1 MLTFYELSYKIKKGM
16 YGKIQMKGFNMKAYI
31 REHLKIIVIVTAL
44 IVCTCLGI
52 ASPVIIAK
60 MQPILSE
67 ELKVVSF
74 EMEKGIYEYTGKEI
88 KPELT
93 QITFENAENEKV
105 IKNSDEFSIKKYIDN
120 KKAGQA
126 SVEISVIGYQGSIV
140 IEDVFTIRPA
150 KASGLQIASVS
161 REVIELKWDK
171 VIGAESYSL
180 FRSVDGGQNYTLI
193 ADGKELSYR
202 DTNIQPNAVYQY
214 YVCVSMSSDNQVLFG
229 EASDI
234 VKQYTPLETPVISAV
249 KNVSY
254 NTLRVEWP
262 VVAGATGYQ
271 VYRSDVKDGEYTL
284 ISEITD
290 GATTSHADTTCECG
304 KTYYYYI
311 KACQTMEEVKTYGDA
326 SAVVSG
332 KTTPNLVGLSG
343 SSKDGNTKVTLS
355 WKKVSGAQGYE
366 VYKNNKLVKTIENA
380 DTLTWSESGL
390 AKDAEHSYKV
400 RAYCVINNEKLYG
413 SYSKVYEK
421 EVTIEYNYGAISEE
435 LSALTKYV
443 GYSYVFGG
451 TSPTKGWD
459 CSGFT
464 QYVFNKHF
472 GISLPR
478 TSGEQA
484 GRGTTVSKNSRS
496 SWKPGDL
503 LFYKEGGR
511 ISHVAI
517 YLGNGQ
523 IIHALNSKYDTLIQ
537 GVDYYEK
544 WDSKTTLYCVKRYF

>member
-1 MLTFYELSYKIKKGM
+1 ME
-16 YGKIQMKGFNMKAYI
+16 MKAYI
-31 REHLKIIVIVTAL
+31 RQHFKIITIITAL

-74 EMEKGIYEYTGKEI
+74 EMEESIYEYTGKEI
-88 KPELT
+88 KPEIT
-93 QITFENAENEKV
+93 QISFKNAKNEKV

-120 KKAGQA
+120 KKVGQA
-126 SVEISVIGYQGSIV
+126 SIEISVLGYQGSIV
-140 IEDVFTIRPA
+140 IENVFTIRPA
-150 KASGLQIASVS
+150 KASGLQIASAS

-180 FRSVDGGQNYTLI
+180 FRSADGGQNYTLI
-193 ADGKELSYR
+193 ADSKELSYQ

-229 EASDI
+229 EQSDI
-234 VKQYTPLETPVISAV
+234 VKQYTPLETPVLSTV
-249 KNVSY
+249 KNASY
-254 NTLRVEWP
+254 NTLRVEWS

-271 VYRSDVKDGEYTL
+271 VYRSDAIDGEYTL
-284 ISEITD
+284 VSEIQD
-290 GATTSHADTTCECG
+290 GAVVSYSDSTCECG
-304 KTYYYYI
+304 KVYYYYI
-311 KACQTMEEVKTYGDA
+311 KACQSVDDEKVYGDA

-332 KTTPNLVGLSG
+332 KTTPNRVGLSG
-343 SSKDGNTKVTLS
+343 SSSDGNTKVILS

-366 VYKNNKLVKTIENA
+366 VYKNNTLVKTIENA
-380 DTLTWSESGL
+380 DTVTWSESGL
-390 AKDAEHSYKV
+390 AKDAECSYKV
-400 RAYCVINNEKLYG
+400 RAYCVAGNEKLFG

-421 EVTIEYNYGAISEE
+421 EVTIEYNYGEISEE

-478 TSGEQA
+478 TAGEQA
-484 GRGTTVSKNSRS
+484 SSGTAVSKNSRS
-496 SWKPGDL
+496 EWKPGDL
-503 LFYKEGGR
+503 LFYKENGK

-523 IIHALNSKYDTLIQ
+523 MIHALNSKYDTLTQ

-544 WDSKTTLYCVKRYF
+544 WDSKTSLYCVRRIF

>member
-1 MLTFYELSYKIKKGM
+1 M
-16 YGKIQMKGFNMKAYI
+16 YGKVHERGNKMREYI
-31 REHLKIIVIVTAL
+31 REHFKIILIVTTVL
-44 IVCTCLGI
+44 VCTSLGI

-60 MQPILSE
+60 MQPVLSE

-74 EMEKGIYEYTGKEI
+74 EIEDDFYEYTGEEI
-88 KPELT
+88 EPEIT
-93 QITFENAENEKV
+93 QVTFKDNENEQITKQTG
-105 IKNSDEFSIKKYIDN
+105 EFRIVKYIDN

-126 SVEISVIGYQGSIV
+126 SVEISVLGYQGTVV

-150 KASGLQIASVS
+150 KAGNLEITLAT
-161 REVIELKWDK
+161 RETIDLKWDE
-171 VIGAESYSL
+171 VVGAEGYSL
-180 FRSVDGGQNYTLI
+180 FRSMDGGQNFVLI
-193 ADGKELSYR
+193 AESEASSYQ
-202 DTNIQPNAVYQY
+202 DTNIQLNAIYEY
-214 YVCVSMSSDNQVLFG
+214 YVCASMSSDNQVLFG
-229 EASDI
+229 EHSNI
-234 VKQYTPLETPVISAV
+234 VKQYTPLENPTISAV
-249 KNVSY
+249 KNASY

-262 VVAGATGYQ
+262 LVAGAAGYQ
-271 VYRSDVKDGEYTL
+271 VYRSDAKDGEYAL
-284 ISEITD
+284 ISEIAD
-290 GATTSHADTTCECG
+290 GATTSYSDATCECG
-304 KTYYYYI
+304 KVYYYYI
-311 KACQTMEEVKTYGDA
+311 KACQATDEAKVYGEA

-332 KTTPNLVGLSG
+332 KTTPNRVSLSG
-343 SSKDGNTKVTLS
+343 SSSEGNTKVTLK

-366 VYKNNKLVKTIENA
+366 VYKNNQLVKTIENT
-380 DTLTWSESGL
+380 DTVTWSESGL

-400 RAYCVINNEKLYG
+400 RAYCVVNNEKRFG
-413 SYSKVYEK
+413 SYSGIYEK
-421 EVTIEYNYGAISEE
+421 EVTIEYNYGEISEE
-435 LSALTKYV
+435 LSALTQYV
-443 GYSYVFGG
+443 GYRYVFGG

-484 GRGTTVSKNSRS
+484 SRGTSVSKNTCSA
-496 SWKPGDL
+496 WKPGDL

-523 IIHALNSKYDTLIQ
+523 MIHALNSKYDTLIQ

-544 WDSKTTLYCVKRYF
+544 WDSKTSLYCVKRYF